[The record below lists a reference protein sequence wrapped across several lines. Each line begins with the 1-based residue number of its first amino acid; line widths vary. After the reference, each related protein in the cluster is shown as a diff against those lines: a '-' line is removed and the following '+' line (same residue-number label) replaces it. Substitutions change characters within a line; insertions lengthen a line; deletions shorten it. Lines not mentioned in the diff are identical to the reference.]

1 MATATATDTGLPAVT
16 SLSTM
21 ATSEVAR
28 RRAVLLLATCSVGLI
43 PWTIGLAVTLP
54 RDYMVGNWALAWTGF
69 DVVLIGCFAV
79 TGWAL
84 WKQRQVALP
93 AAITTSVLLL
103 CDAWFD
109 LLTAHGGNDRLVS
122 SLTALFGEIPIA
134 ILLAAIAARLLRA
147 GVGAG
152 RDVPQLHRA
161 VPPGAEQSGL
171 RFMTSRF
178 IPGSGC
184 CGLPIPSREART
196 SVVCRLPCA
205 AARR

>member
-1 MATATATDTGLPAVT
+1 
-16 SLSTM
+16 M
-21 ATSEVAR
+21 ATSEAAR

-54 RDYMVGNWALAWTGF
+54 RYYMVGNWALAWTGF

-84 WKQRQVALP
+84 WKQRQVA
-93 AAITTSVLLL
+93 ITTSVLLL

-122 SLTALFGEIPIA
+122 SMTALFGEIPIA

-147 GVGAG
+147 G
-152 RDVPQLHRA
+152 A
-161 VPPGAEQSGL
+161 VPNRKSTLSKVDDVVVFQEHHHYRSGRPVRTVEGEPRDRAHTL
-171 RFMTSRF
+171 S
-178 IPGSGC
+178 P
-184 CGLPIPSREART
+184 PIHHKIN
-196 SVVCRLPCA
+196 
-205 AARR
+205 